1 MKDLQLK
8 KKAFELFEEGMDI
21 KSVSIQ
27 LKTDQTVVTLWNEE
41 YNIQEGL
48 VGLNGDPDQVEELLG
63 AIKEFNE
70 LKREEHDLY
79 HQEKEEA
86 QLKEKRS
93 KLMLFKKLFTF
104 MKNHCQGFK
113 WSYGEVILFIK
124 KQKTLQEQV
133 EVICGH
139 DPQEFEKLFI
149 WNRIVGLV
157 EHLEQLVI
165 NKEER
170 DTIKFNFD
178 ENDVLYLQ
186 ESLQIE
192 DFDDEIEV
200 EIEEEQAL
208 NALLEEEFS
217 PKKY

>member
-1 MKDLQLK
+1 MKDLHSKQ
-8 KKAFELFEEGMDI
+8 KAFELFEEGMDT
-21 KSVSIQ
+21 KSVSVQ
-27 LKTDQTVVTLWNEE
+27 LQVAQTLVDLWYDE
-41 YNIQEGL
+41 YSIQESL
-48 VGLNGDPDQVEELLG
+48 AGLNGDPEQVEELLG

-70 LKREEHDLY
+70 LKREELDLY
-79 HQEKEEA
+79 QEEKEEA
-86 QLKEKRS
+86 LLKEKRS
-93 KLMLFKKLFTF
+93 KVMLFKKLFTF

-113 WSYGEVILFIK
+113 WNYSEVILFIK
-124 KQKTLQEQV
+124 KLKTLQEQV
-133 EVICGH
+133 EAICGH
-139 DPQEFEKLFI
+139 DQEEFEKLFI

-165 NKEER
+165 DKEEG

-200 EIEEEQAL
+200 ETEEEQAL
-208 NALLEEEFS
+208 NGLLEEEFS

>member
-1 MKDLQLK
+1 MHLK
-8 KKAFELFEEGMDI
+8 NKQKAFELFEEGVDT

-27 LKTDQTVVTLWNEE
+27 LQVAQTLVDLWYDE
-41 YNIQEGL
+41 YNVQESL
-48 VGLNGDPDQVEELLG
+48 AGLNGDPEQVEELLG

-70 LKREEHDLY
+70 LKREELDLY
-79 HQEKEEA
+79 QEEKKEAELKEE
-86 QLKEKRS
+86 RS
-93 KLMLFKKLFTF
+93 KVMLFKKLFTF

-113 WSYGEVILFIK
+113 WNYGEVILFIK
-124 KQKTLQEQV
+124 KLKTLQEQV
-133 EVICGH
+133 EAIGGH
-139 DPQEFEKLFI
+139 DQEEFEKLFI

-157 EHLEQLVI
+157 EHLEQLVMD
-165 NKEER
+165 KEDG

-200 EIEEEQAL
+200 ETEEEQAL
-208 NALLEEEFS
+208 SGVLEEEFS